1 MENNY
6 TLNRFNRLE
15 VACGLALTA
24 FLAYWAG
31 RGRYQNQLERG
42 I

>member
-15 VACGLALTA
+15 VMCGLTLVA

-31 RGRYQNQLERG
+31 RGRHQNQLERG
-42 I
+42 V